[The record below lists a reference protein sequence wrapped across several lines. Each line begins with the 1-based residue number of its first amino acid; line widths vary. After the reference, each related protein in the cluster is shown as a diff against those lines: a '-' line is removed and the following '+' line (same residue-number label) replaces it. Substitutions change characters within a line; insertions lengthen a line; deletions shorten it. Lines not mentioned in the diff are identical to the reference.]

1 MITEKK
7 NQTHTHACMHAHTLM
22 HTHTHARTHTH
33 THSKTTQIQ
42 SLMPLILSLQA
53 AIGAIAYDQARDDG
67 DEQMMEYGEK
77 VSLEQQLARF
87 VPCCGKR
94 EVGGVGWGWEESCTL
109 LYYTNAY

>member
-1 MITEKK
+1 
-7 NQTHTHACMHAHTLM
+7 
-22 HTHTHARTHTH
+22 
-33 THSKTTQIQ
+33 
-42 SLMPLILSLQA
+42 MPLILSLQA

-94 EVGGVGWGWEESCTL
+94 EVGGVGVGGELHIAL
-109 LYYTNAY
+109 LHQCILTS